1 MYLRF
6 SDIESPRETHTTNN
20 NNIRDGAESSKEEQ
34 NSEEQSSE
42 RSSNSSLSKIV
53 GEDVAVCETCSSM
66 FGRLGSLKLF
76 GEGRGLH
83 HKNNAALIKAAATKW
98 MRQCLENHTKCS
110 NNMQPSSYPTRL
122 LQLSDS
128 KVRLV
133 IPSHET
139 IFGPY
144 GTLSYCWE
152 DVKAK
157 WALTTSNLTRRW
169 GVVRRA
175 SYSLIFPLHSKK
187 LLPLLEVFQS
197 VICGSIPSV

>member
-42 RSSNSSLSKIV
+42 RSSNSSLSKII

-83 HKNNAALIKAAATKW
+83 HKNNAALIKVT
-98 MRQCLENHTKCS
+98 
-110 NNMQPSSYPTRL
+110 SSGCRICKPL
-122 LQLSDS
+122 LQHYQRVS
-128 KVRLV
+128 
-133 IPSHET
+133 
-139 IFGPY
+139 G
-144 GTLSYCWE
+144 SYLDCVSE
-152 DVKAK
+152 KM
-157 WALTTSNLTRRW
+157 
-169 GVVRRA
+169 
-175 SYSLIFPLHSKK
+175 
-187 LLPLLEVFQS
+187 EV
-197 VICGSIPSV
+197 